1 MTSPGETRKLL
12 QVIGQQRSGN
22 HAIINWISSL
32 FPVATHEND
41 LPHDFF
47 AQPESVARAAAASGD
62 CATFSFEDARGRFR
76 EKEMSFLESVVR
88 LDPDSFPGWTPHV
101 LHILRDPYNCWAS
114 RVRAREGG
122 RLSSSSQL
130 EPFVRDWTALARL
143 ALDRPDAVILY
154 NFWFRDEAYR
164 RKICTRLG
172 GTYSE
177 ATLGEVRGEGGGS
190 SFDGFVRPSY
200 RSIVTN
206 PGRYL
211 SADFR
216 KRFMKAPSAYITRLF
231 SPPIDGRQLE
241 VDARWRHVVGHANSQ
256 ALFENAEVAGLSD
269 ALFGFHV
276 SPAGQLVTAPGWTQ
290 EAGEVLRAS

>member
-1 MTSPGETRKLL
+1 MTSRGETRQLL

-32 FPVATHEND
+32 FPVASHEND

-47 AQPESVARAAAASGD
+47 TQPESVLRAAAATAD
-62 CATFSFEDARGRFR
+62 CAIFSFEDARGRFR
-76 EKEMSFLESVVR
+76 EAEMSFLESVVR

-101 LHILRDPYNCWAS
+101 IHILRDPYNCWAS

-122 RLSSSSQL
+122 SLSSSSKL

-143 ALDRPDAVILY
+143 ALERPDMVILY
-154 NFWFRDEAYR
+154 NSWFRDEAYR
-164 RKICTRLG
+164 RQVCARLG
-172 GTYSE
+172 GVYSE
-177 ATLGEVRGEGGGS
+177 GTLGEIRSEGGGS

-206 PGRYL
+206 PGRYF

-216 KRFMKAPSAYITRLF
+216 KRFMKAPSTYITRFF
-231 SPPIDGRQLE
+231 SSPIDGRQLE
-241 VDARWRHVVGHANSQ
+241 VDARWRHVVGHSNSQ
-256 ALFENAEVAGLSD
+256 ALFENAEVATLSD
-269 ALFGFHV
+269 TLFGFHV
-276 SPAGQLVTAPGWTQ
+276 SPEGQLITAAGRIQ
-290 EAGEVLRAS
+290 EAGKVLQAG